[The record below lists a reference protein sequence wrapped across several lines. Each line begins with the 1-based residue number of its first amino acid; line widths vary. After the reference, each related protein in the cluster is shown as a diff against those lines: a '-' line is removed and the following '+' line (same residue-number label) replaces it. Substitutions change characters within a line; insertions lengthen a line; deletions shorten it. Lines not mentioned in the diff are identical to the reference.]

1 MPVVSKFY
9 NLIHGNF
16 KTRLP
21 KLYCYCEGR
30 KSFLKFFM
38 AGSLAGTTDLI
49 FLFLFYGVFD
59 LNIVLA
65 TSLAFLMSFA
75 VSFYLQKHWTFKN
88 NDERKTPKQV
98 ILYFLNA
105 FLSLNI
111 NAVCM
116 HFLVNEL
123 HVPYLLAQIMVN
135 LGLGGVNYIV
145 YKSIIFRNEQ
155 EDEINCEQE
164 PADSI

>member
-1 MPVVSKFY
+1 MPVVNRFY

-16 KTRLP
+16 KNHFP

-30 KSFLKFFM
+30 KSFFKFFL
-38 AGSLAGTTDLI
+38 AGSLASTTDLI

-65 TSLAFLMSFA
+65 TSLAFLLSFI
-75 VSFYLQKHWTFKN
+75 VSFSLQRHWAFRNHDDKGI
-88 NDERKTPKQV
+88 PKQLV
-98 ILYFLNA
+98 LYLLNA

-111 NAVCM
+111 NGVGM

-135 LGLGGVNYIV
+135 LSLGGVNYIV

-155 EDEINCEQE
+155 DDETNCKQE
-164 PADSI
+164 SADSI